1 MQARAWLLGRRIDVR
16 ALEERGRVGTSPLT
30 LRVGRAGRA
39 VVFRFGAVV
48 GFGLDDLEARGLLDS
63 LQLLV
68 QDPLAS
74 PQSETCE
81 VVVDP
86 QRPEGVEAD
95 GTIVLHDDSVPRLQV
110 VAHAL
115 AKSEALSYQE
125 TRATTAFERVEAL
138 AERLG
143 QTGGPNRR
151 GSQELQ
157 REISSALRVQGEI
170 VGRLEVAEKP
180 EIAWDRP
187 DLDKLYERLAREYE
201 LAERDRALTRKLD
214 LQASTAGTYLDLIH
228 ARQNLRLELYIV
240 LLIVLEIALNL
251 IERVW

>member
-16 ALEERGRVGTSPLT
+16 ALEERDRVGVSPLT
-30 LRVGRAGRA
+30 LRFGRAGHA
-39 VVFRFGAVV
+39 VVFRFGVVV
-48 GFGLDDLEARGLLDS
+48 GFGLDDLEGHDLIAS
-63 LQLLV
+63 LRPSV
-68 QDPLAS
+68 QDPIAH
-74 PQSETCE
+74 PQPESCE
-81 VVVDP
+81 VVVDAA
-86 QRPEGVEAD
+86 RPEGVEAD
-95 GTIVLHDDSVPRLQV
+95 GTIVLHDGSVPRLQV

-125 TRATTAFERVEAL
+125 TRAANAFDRVEGV

-143 QTGGPNRR
+143 RTGGPNRR
-151 GSQELQ
+151 ESQLLQ
-157 REISSALRVQGEI
+157 REISSALRVQSEI
-170 VGRLEVAEKP
+170 VGRLEVGEKP

-214 LQASTAGTYLDLIH
+214 LQASTAGTYLDLVH
-228 ARQNLRLELYIV
+228 TRLNLRLELYIV

-251 IERVW
+251 FDRFW